1 VNKTSLKKG
10 QKRIGNPKKT
20 LQRGKQVKTNR
31 NYDLVGLAAILLLA
45 IIIYSNSFSCSFHF
59 DDFPRLVDN
68 NGIRNLADVK
78 AWWNSYPSRPVGMF
92 TFALNYHF
100 GQLNVWGYHLVN
112 LIIHVINAF
121 LVWWL
126 TLLIFSSPALN
137 EYKIVRYKKLIAL
150 LTALLFV
157 SHPLATQ
164 SVTYIIQRMASMVTM
179 FYLLSIA
186 LYMKARLMNKG
197 NNLKYLLFAGS
208 FFSAV
213 AAMLTKENAFTLPF
227 AVIMSELFFF
237 RTKKIS
243 INFKDYRVWLLMVIF
258 IVSIIIIP
266 YFKSTSKIF
275 NPIGPTNGHI
285 YTVTPYNYF
294 LTQFS
299 VIVKY
304 IQLLFL
310 PVNQMLDYD
319 FQVSNHFFE
328 TRTLLSFLFLLLLI
342 TLGIILFKKQR
353 VISFGIFWFF
363 LTLLVES
370 SIIPIE
376 DVIFE
381 HRTYLPSFGF
391 FLILSPGIFILL
403 GDKYRFLAII
413 ILLLIIGSNSWLTF
427 ERNKIWKDDL
437 SLWSDN
443 VSKAPNLARPVTNR
457 GVAYAE
463 LGQWDKT
470 ISDCSRAIKINPNYE
485 PAYYNRGLAYV
496 NLKQPDKAIADY
508 TKAIVI
514 NPNSEKDYYNRGVA
528 YQNLGQ
534 WNKAIDD
541 YTKTI
546 KIDTNYEKAYYNRG
560 KIYETLNQWD
570 KAISDYS
577 KAIGINSNFERTYSD
592 RGIAYA
598 NLGQAEKALSDF
610 SMAIQ
615 INPNFEKAYFNRG
628 LEYANL
634 GQMENAIT
642 DFSRALEIQPNFKEA
657 YSDRGLAYANL
668 GQFDKAIDD
677 YTKALGIDPNFTL
690 AYKNREIAYK
700 NLINIK
706 KK

>member
-1 VNKTSLKKG
+1 MNKTSLKKG

-137 EYKIVRYKKLIAL
+137 EYKITRHKKLIAL

-186 LYMKARLMNKG
+186 LYMKARLMNKE

-342 TLGIILFKKQR
+342 TLGIILFKKHR

-376 DVIFE
+376 DMIFE

-391 FLILSPGIFILL
+391 FLILSSGIFILL

-443 VSKAPNLARPVTNR
+443 VSKAPNLARPLTNR
-457 GVAYAE
+457 GVAYSE
-463 LGQWDKT
+463 LGFWDET

-485 PAYYNRGLAYV
+485 PAYCNR
-496 NLKQPDKAIADY
+496 
-508 TKAIVI
+508 
-514 NPNSEKDYYNRGVA
+514 S
-528 YQNLGQ
+528 
-534 WNKAIDD
+534 
-541 YTKTI
+541 
-546 KIDTNYEKAYYNRG
+546 
-560 KIYETLNQWD
+560 
-570 KAISDYS
+570 
-577 KAIGINSNFERTYSD
+577 
-592 RGIAYA
+592 
-598 NLGQAEKALSDF
+598 
-610 SMAIQ
+610 
-615 INPNFEKAYFNRG
+615 
-628 LEYANL
+628 
-634 GQMENAIT
+634 
-642 DFSRALEIQPNFKEA
+642 
-657 YSDRGLAYANL
+657 LAYAKL
-668 GQFDKAIDD
+668 GQFDKAIAD
-677 YTKALGIDPNFTL
+677 YNKVLEIDPDLTL
-690 AYKNREIAYK
+690 DYNNHEIAYK
-700 NLINIK
+700 NLKNIK